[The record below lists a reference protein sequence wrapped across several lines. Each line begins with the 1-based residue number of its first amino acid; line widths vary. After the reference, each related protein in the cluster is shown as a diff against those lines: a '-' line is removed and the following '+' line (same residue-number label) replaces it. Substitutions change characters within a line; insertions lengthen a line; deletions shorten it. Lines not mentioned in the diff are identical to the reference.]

1 MRGRTRFAVLSI
13 GIVGMALLA
22 RCAVNTAAPE
32 PVRQLPRLAPCPN
45 SPNCVS
51 TLADVTDAEHAIA
64 PILYTGSAAAAK
76 ARLLQVVTA
85 MPRTKLITDD
95 GDYLHWEFRSLL
107 FRFVDDV
114 EFQIDD
120 AAKTIHFRSASRLGQ
135 GDLGANRTRM
145 EDVRT
150 RFAEGL

>member
-1 MRGRTRFAVLSI
+1 MAAARIWVSAAQWGDSSLSI
-13 GIVGMALLA
+13 L
-22 RCAVNTAAPE
+22 
-32 PVRQLPRLAPCPN
+32 
-45 SPNCVS
+45 
-51 TLADVTDAEHAIA
+51 TDAAHAIA

-85 MPRTKLITDD
+85 MPHTKLITDD

-150 RFAEGL
+150 RFAEGQ